1 MRQNE
6 QNEWWEAIMTSVRI
20 FLLLILLGALAAGAP
35 AARGASVDPGLA
47 AAIAGAPLALT
58 PAVITFDHPPTAT
71 DLNGLRLLGITGGVI
86 LNELPMVLTAISGAQ
101 LQNLRGRAGILSL
114 YGNHRYEPYTNV
126 SRKFIGVEALRADA
140 EATRVNGGFPV
151 SGQGVGVAVVDTGI
165 DTTHPDLQ
173 LGQNVVQNV
182 FFPLAEVPAELPA
195 GFVPPVFVENAPIS
209 DVEGGHGTFV
219 AGNIGATGQASGDFY
234 GGMAPG
240 AKLIGLVAGNDAGL
254 STFAIVQAYD
264 YILTHQIEFNIRVA
278 NNSFGSDLGDPAN
291 YDPFDPINVGT
302 RALHDRFVTVVF
314 AAGNS
319 GDVPGAINRL
329 AVAPWVISVA
339 AGERQGLGSPASFSS
354 RGEDNGT
361 GTDTPGQP
369 ADPLA
374 PPNLRP
380 DLIAPGNNIKST
392 RSKGAGVTNF
402 AGTALLQDQDI
413 PPGFLPFYTTS
424 QGTSFASPQ
433 VAGVVAL
440 MMEANP
446 MLTPDEVVTALRE
459 TSTPMPFD
467 ERVVGAGY
475 VDAHNAVRA
484 ALSLAAVAHPAN
496 LFPQPGGP
504 AIIDPEGDQIGT
516 TAQDIVSA
524 DFQFD
529 AATNQL
535 IYQTVLV
542 DLDTLAP
549 GMRWTQSSVFSG
561 IRVFVSTSVI
571 ETTAIE
577 ADYGTIA
584 PDPNTGVNT
593 QTTIGPADA
602 VEIDGNRVLVR
613 LGLDKIDAALGFA
626 VLGSVSTATQA
637 QAQILIGSSL
647 TGGLLLNSDSA
658 TGSDYL
664 VGDEE
669 MDDDNGGGTPGACT
683 GTIQERLAGAIMVGG
698 DEANIAFSL
707 RCTNL
712 DAQLN
717 FHPANQ
723 EVAFELLDVHGQL
736 LASGESANG
745 RRIQLTGLA
754 PGEYVYRVG
763 GTIGKDVDFV
773 IRSVQ
778 QP

>member
-1 MRQNE
+1 
-6 QNEWWEAIMTSVRI
+6 MTSVRVCI
-20 FLLLILLGALAAGAP
+20 FLILLGALAASAP
-35 AARGASVDPGLA
+35 AARAASVDPELA
-47 AAIAGAPLALT
+47 AAIAAAPLGLT
-58 PAVITFDHPPTAT
+58 PAVITYDHALTAA
-71 DLNGLRLLGITGGVI
+71 DLNALRTLGITGGVV
-86 LNELPMVLTAISGAQ
+86 LNELPMVLTTITAAQ
-101 LQNLRGRAGILSL
+101 LRVLRGRAGIMSL
-114 YGNHRYEPYTNV
+114 YGNRLHEPYTNA
-126 SRKFIGVEALRADA
+126 SRKFIGAEALRADA
-140 EATRVNGGFPV
+140 EVTAGLGGLPV
-151 SGQGVGVAVVDTGI
+151 SGRGVGVAVIDTGI
-165 DTTHPDLQ
+165 DATHPDLQ
-173 LGQNVVQNV
+173 LGRNVVQNV
-182 FFPLAEVPAELPA
+182 LFPLAEVPAELPA
-195 GFVPPVFVENAPIS
+195 GFVPPLFVENAPIS
-209 DVEGGHGTFV
+209 DLEGGHGTFV
-219 AGNIGATGQASGDFY
+219 AGNLGATGQASGDFY
-234 GGMAPG
+234 GGVAPG
-240 AKLIGLVAGNDAGL
+240 ASLIGLVAGNDAGL
-254 STFAIVQAYD
+254 TTFAIVQAYD
-264 YILTHQIEFNIRVA
+264 YVLTHQFEYNIRVA
-278 NNSFGSDLGDPAN
+278 NNSFGSDLGEASG

-302 RALHDRFVTVVF
+302 RMLHDRFVTVVF

-339 AGERQGLGSPASFSS
+339 AGEKQGLGSPASFSS

-361 GTDTPGQP
+361 GTDTAGQP

-402 AGTALLQDQDI
+402 AGTALLQDQDV
-413 PPGFLPFYTTS
+413 PPAFLPFYTTS
-424 QGTSFASPQ
+424 QGTSFAAPQ

-446 MLTPDEVVTALRE
+446 MLTPDEVVTVLRE

-496 LFPQPGGP
+496 LFPQPGDP
-504 AIIDPEGDQIGT
+504 AISDPVGDQIGT

-529 AATNQL
+529 AAANQL
-535 IYQTVLV
+535 IYVTELV

-549 GMRWTQSSVFSG
+549 GMRWTQSSVFAG
-561 IRVFVSTSVI
+561 IRVFVSASVI
-571 ETTAIE
+571 ETTEIE

-602 VEIDGNRVLVR
+602 VEIDGNRVRVR
-613 LGLDKIDAALGFA
+613 LSLDKIDAALGFG
-626 VLGSVSTATQA
+626 VLGTTSTATQS

-658 TGSDYL
+658 TGSDFV
-664 VGDEE
+664 VGGEN
-669 MDDDNGGGTPGACT
+669 DDDGDGGGTPGACT
-683 GTIQERLAGAIMVGG
+683 ATIKERLAGAILAGG
-698 DEANIAFSL
+698 GETNIAFSL

-712 DAQLN
+712 EAQLN
-717 FHPANQ
+717 FHPGNEA
-723 EVAFELLDVHGQL
+723 VAFELLDVHGQL
-736 LASGESANG
+736 LARGEAVNG
-745 RRIQLTGLA
+745 RRIELSGLT
-754 PGEYVYRVG
+754 PGEYAYRVSG
-763 GTIGKDVDFV
+763 DTAKDVDFV